1 MMRSISPDTEAI
13 LLLTAPLM
21 TGQMARDE
29 AELLSA
35 GEYRRVARQLKEL
48 QRSPSDLLG
57 VEADQLAR
65 ELSSVIPADRIRRL
79 LERGFLISQAMERWQ
94 ARSIWVVSRA
104 DSDYPPRLKLR
115 LKDEAPAVLYGCGP
129 MSVLNSGGLAV
140 VGSRHADAASI
151 EYAEQAGR
159 QSATAKKAVI
169 SGGAPG
175 IDRAAMRG
183 ALESGG
189 KSVGVMADSL
199 ERAVLNRDNR
209 NWLLEEQLILISP
222 YDPGAGFNVGHAMQR
237 NKVIYTLADAALV
250 VNADYEKGGTWAGAT
265 EQLQRLKLVPVY
277 VRSNG
282 EMGRGLEE
290 LVKMGAQAWP
300 DPSDTDEFLAT
311 LDRPVEERVTR
322 QSEISFQ
329 SNAEETDSGIPQTP
343 AEGQPKAESF
353 VTKTAIDHATKNGA
367 HSTQR
372 PAELLLERVRDI
384 LVEVLVTPKKESEIA
399 EMLQVSGAQMK
410 LWLRKLVEEGIL
422 EKSSKR
428 GCFVVARN
436 RLV

>member
-21 TGQMARDE
+21 TGHAAQGE
-29 AELLSA
+29 AELLTP
-35 GEYRRVARQLKEL
+35 GEYRRIARQLNEL

-65 ELSSVIPADRIRRL
+65 ELSSVVSADRIRRL

-94 ARSIWVVSRA
+94 SRSIWVLSRA
-104 DSDYPPRLKLR
+104 DSDYPQRLKLR
-115 LKDEAPAVLYGCGP
+115 LKDEAPAVLYGCG
-129 MSVLNSGGLAV
+129 SVSALDSGGLAV
-140 VGSRHADAASI
+140 VGSRHADAACI

-159 QSATAKKAVI
+159 QSAAAKKVLI

-183 ALESGG
+183 ALEGGG

-209 NWLLEEQLILISP
+209 NWLLEEALILISP

-237 NKVIYTLADAALV
+237 NKVIYALADAALV
-250 VNADYEKGGTWAGAT
+250 VSADYEKGGTWAGAS
-265 EQLQRLKLVPVY
+265 EQLQRLKLVPMY

-282 EMGRGLEE
+282 DMGRGLEE
-290 LVKMGAQAWP
+290 LTKMGAQAWP
-300 DPSDTDEFLAT
+300 EPKDNHEFLAA
-311 LDRPVEERVTR
+311 LQRPVPTHVKQ
-322 QSEISFQ
+322 QSEISFEAK
-329 SNAEETDSGIPQTP
+329 AEEPAVGIPQPPTD
-343 AEGQPKAESF
+343 EGSRADTSGADIANGHYSNTQPKLE
-353 VTKTAIDHATKNGA
+353 
-367 HSTQR
+367 

-384 LVEVLVTPKKESEIA
+384 LVEVLVTPKKEPEIA

-410 LWLRKLVEEGIL
+410 LWLRKLVEEGFL
-422 EKSSKR
+422 EKCSKR
-428 GCFVVARN
+428 GAFVVARK